1 MTWGT
6 TPEADADLIRGREWI
21 EQDHPE
27 AAQQFL
33 QTAKECFDRIGQFP
47 ELQPLARLKGKEF
60 AGIRFCV
67 LDPPFNKW
75 LTFYRVT
82 ESVEIVRVLYG
93 VQNWR
98 QKPKRF
104 F

>member
-21 EQDHPE
+21 EKDNPE

-33 QTAKECFDRIGQFP
+33 RTASECFERLGQFP
-47 ELQPLARLKGKEF
+47 ESEMLAQLKGKELEDV
-60 AGIRFCV
+60 RFCV
-67 LDPPFNKW
+67 LSPPFNKW
-75 LTFYRVT
+75 LAFYRVT
-82 ESVEIVRVLYG
+82 ETIEIIRVLYG
-93 VQNWR
+93 TQNWR
-98 QKPKRF
+98 ETPKRF